1 MAMLSL
7 PIAFSSVI
15 GVFVPVFS
23 RPVWQHVK
31 VLLTGAVLAPGKRT
45 VTALLQI
52 MGRSA
57 ASDFQTYHRV
67 LNRAVWSPL
76 TASRLL
82 LRLLVAVFIPRGVV
96 VVGLDDTIERR
107 RGEQIKA
114 KGIYRDP
121 VRSSQAYF
129 VKVSGLRWLAC
140 MVRLPLSWANR
151 VWALPFLTVLCPSE
165 RFYEQRGRRHQTL
178 TERAWQM
185 IRLVGR
191 WLPGR
196 DLVFVADS
204 SFAALELLDKVATL
218 PRASVIT
225 RLRLEAAL
233 YDPPP
238 PRKPKTMGRPRLKGK
253 RRPTL
258 EAVLADKRTQ
268 WTTLRVEQWYGKGP
282 REVEVA
288 TDTAV
293 WYHTGKPPVAIRWVL
308 LRDPQE
314 DFTPQALLSTN
325 LAYTPEQILPWF
337 VRRWTMEVTF
347 EEVRAHLGMETQRQW
362 NDRAIARTTPALLS
376 LYSIVTLTAH
386 LLIDKGATCVRS
398 MAWYRKTR
406 PTFSDALA
414 LVRRQ
419 LWDHLHF
426 SMSQQETD
434 MIKIPRALF
443 ERFIDAVCYAA

>member
-1 MAMLSL
+1 MLSL

-45 VTALLQI
+45 VTAMLQI

-82 LRLLVAVFIPRGVV
+82 LRLWVAVFIPRGVV

-140 MVRLPLSWANR
+140 MVLLPLSWANR

-225 RLRLEAAL
+225 RLRLDAAL

-308 LRDPQE
+308 IRDPQE
-314 DFTPQALLSTN
+314 DFKPQALLSTN

-337 VRRWTMEVTF
+337 VRRWTMEVTC
-347 EEVRAHLGMETQRQW
+347 EEARAHLGMETQRQW

>member
-1 MAMLSL
+1 MLSL

-45 VTALLQI
+45 VTAMLQI

-140 MVRLPLSWANR
+140 MVLLPLSWANR

-218 PRASVIT
+218 PRASVMT
-225 RLRLEAAL
+225 RLRLDAAL

-308 LRDPQE
+308 IRDPQE
-314 DFTPQALLSTN
+314 DFKPQALLSTN

-337 VRRWTMEVTF
+337 VRRWTMEGTF
-347 EEVRAHLGMETQRQW
+347 EEARAHLGMETQRQW

>member
-1 MAMLSL
+1 MLSL
-7 PIAFSSVI
+7 PIAFTSVI
-15 GVFVPVFS
+15 GVFAPVFS

-45 VTALLQI
+45 VTAVLHI

-76 TASRLL
+76 KASRLL
-82 LRLLVAVFIPRGVV
+82 LRLLVAVFIFRGVV
-96 VVGLDDTIERR
+96 VLGLDDTIERR
-107 RGEQIKA
+107 RGEQITA

-121 VRSSQAYF
+121 VRSSHAHM
-129 VKVSGLRWLAC
+129 VKASGLRWLAC
-140 MVRLPLSWANR
+140 MLLTPLAWANR

-165 RFYEQRGRRHQTL
+165 RFYAQRRRRHQTL

-185 IRLVGR
+185 IRLVVR
-191 WLPGR
+191 WLPGQEIA
-196 DLVFVADS
+196 FVTDS
-204 SFAALELLDKVATL
+204 SFAALELLDKVKTVS
-218 PRASVIT
+218 RASLIT
-225 RLRLEAAL
+225 RLRLDAAL

-238 PRKPKTMGRPRLKGK
+238 PRPAGTRGRPRLKGK

-258 EAVLADKRTQ
+258 EAVVADEKTR
-268 WTTLRVEQWYGKGP
+268 WTKVTVEQWYGAGP
-282 REVEVA
+282 REVEVT

-293 WYHTGKPPVAIRWVL
+293 WYHAGKPPVAIRWVL
-308 LRDPQE
+308 IRDPQQAF
-314 DFTPQALLSTN
+314 DPQALLSTN
-325 LAYTPEQILPWF
+325 LAHTPEQMLSWF

-347 EEVRAHLGMETQRQW
+347 EEARAHLGMETQRQW
-362 NDRAIARTTPALLS
+362 NARAIARTTPALVS

-386 LLIDKGATCVRS
+386 LLIHKGAACVRS
-398 MAWYRKTR
+398 TAWYTKTR
-406 PTFSDALA
+406 PTFADAIA
-414 LVRRQ
+414 LVRQQ

>member
-7 PIAFSSVI
+7 PIAFSSAI
-15 GVFVPVFS
+15 GVFAPVFS

-31 VLLTGAVLAPGKRT
+31 VLLTGAVLAPGQRT
-45 VTALLQI
+45 VTAILRI

-57 ASDFQTYHRV
+57 APNFQTYHRV

-96 VVGLDDTIERR
+96 IFGLDDTIERR

-121 VRSSQAYF
+121 VRSSHTHV
-129 VKVSGLRWLAC
+129 VKASGLRWLAC
-140 MVRLPLSWANR
+140 MVLTPLSWADR
-151 VWALPFLTVLCPSE
+151 VWALPFLTALCPSE
-165 RFYEQRGRRHQTL
+165 RFYEQRGRRHQPL
-178 TERAWQM
+178 TARAWQLM
-185 IRLVGR
+185 RLVVR

-196 DLVFVADS
+196 EIVFGADS
-204 SFAALELLDKVATL
+204 SFASLELLNKVATL

-225 RLRLEAAL
+225 RLRLDAAL

-238 PRKPKTMGRPRLKGK
+238 HRAPGTTGRPRLKGK

-258 EAVLADKRTQ
+258 EAVLADEKTQ
-268 WTTLRVEQWYGKGP
+268 WTTLTVDDWYGEGP

-308 LRDPQE
+308 IRDPQE
-314 DFTPQALLSTN
+314 RFKPQALLSTN
-325 LAYTPEQILPWF
+325 LEHACAQMLAWF
-337 VRRWTMEVTF
+337 VRRWTMEVTL
-347 EEVRAHLGMETQRQW
+347 EEARAHLGMETQRQW
-362 NDRAIARTTPALLS
+362 NDRAIARTTPALVS
-376 LYSIVTLTAH
+376 LYSVMTLTAH
-386 LLIDKGATCVRS
+386 LLIEKGETCVRRT
-398 MAWYRKTR
+398 AWYGKTR
-406 PTFSDALA
+406 PTFSDAIA
-414 LVRRQ
+414 WVRRH
-419 LWDHLHF
+419 LWEHLHL
-426 SMSQQETD
+426 STSQQETD
-434 MIKIPRALF
+434 LIKIPRALL
-443 ERFIDAVCYAA
+443 ERFTEALCYAA

>member
-1 MAMLSL
+1 MLAL
-7 PIAFSSVI
+7 PITFSSVI
-15 GVFVPVFS
+15 GVFAPVFS

-45 VTALLQI
+45 VTAMLQI

-107 RGEQIKA
+107 RGEQIQT

-140 MVRLPLSWANR
+140 MVLLPLSWANR
-151 VWALPFLTVLCPSE
+151 VWALPFLTVLCPSV

-218 PRASVIT
+218 PRASVLT
-225 RLRLEAAL
+225 RLRLDAAL

-308 LRDPQE
+308 IRDPQE
-314 DFTPQALLSTN
+314 DFKPQALLSTN

-347 EEVRAHLGMETQRQW
+347 EEARAHLGMETQRQW

-376 LYSIVTLTAH
+376 LYAIVTLTAH

-398 MAWYRKTR
+398 TAWYRKTR
-406 PTFSDALA
+406 PTFADALA
-414 LVRRQ
+414 LVRQQ

>member
-1 MAMLSL
+1 MLSL

-45 VTALLQI
+45 VTAMLQI

-140 MVRLPLSWANR
+140 MVLLPLLWANR

-225 RLRLEAAL
+225 RLRLDAAL

-308 LRDPQE
+308 IRDPQE
-314 DFTPQALLSTN
+314 DCKPQALLSTN

-337 VRRWTMEVTF
+337 VRRWTMEVTC
-347 EEVRAHLGMETQRQW
+347 EEARAHLGMETQRQW

>member
-15 GVFVPVFS
+15 GVFVSVFS
-23 RPVWQHVK
+23 RPVWPHVK

-82 LRLLVAVFIPRGVV
+82 LRLLVAVFIPQGVV

-140 MVRLPLSWANR
+140 MVLLPLSWANR

-218 PRASVIT
+218 PRASVMT
-225 RLRLEAAL
+225 RLRLDAAL

-258 EAVLADKRTQ
+258 EAVLADKRTP
-268 WTTLRVEQWYGKGP
+268 WTTLHVEQWYGKGP
-282 REVEVA
+282 RKVEVA

-308 LRDPQE
+308 IRDPQE
-314 DFTPQALLSTN
+314 DFKPQALLSTN

-347 EEVRAHLGMETQRQW
+347 EEARAHLGMETQRQW

-386 LLIDKGATCVRS
+386 LLIDNGATCVRS

-414 LVRRQ
+414 VVRRQ

-443 ERFIDAVCYAA
+443 ERFIDTVCYAA